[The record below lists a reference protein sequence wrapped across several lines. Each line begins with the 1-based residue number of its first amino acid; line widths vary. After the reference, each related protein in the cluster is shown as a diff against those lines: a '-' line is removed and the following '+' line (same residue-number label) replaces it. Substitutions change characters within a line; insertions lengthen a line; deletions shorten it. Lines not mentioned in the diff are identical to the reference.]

1 MSCHGKSGAQASG
14 SIREAED
21 VITRN
26 RAIQQLE
33 TCGKQDGQMQTEN

>member
-21 VITRN
+21 VISRN

-33 TCGKQDGQMQTEN
+33 TWKTGWSNAN